1 MPKKKPKKGKPEVHD
16 ELKGFDI
23 KINEFGEIV
32 SNFPIDK
39 LNEFL
44 DENVEDKKLKEK
56 EEKEKKASED
66 EENDGQ
72 FNL

>member
-1 MPKKKPKKGKPEVHD
+1 MPKKKPKKGKPEVHE

-23 KINEFGEIV
+23 KINEFGEII
-32 SNFPIDK
+32 SNFPIEK

-56 EEKEKKASED
+56 KESEEHADD
-66 EENDGQ
+66 EEEDIE
-72 FNL
+72 

>member
-66 EENDGQ
+66 EENDG
-72 FNL
+72 